1 MSAASLFLLFTR
13 ATHLTVWLL
22 FLSAPRFAFNAT
34 KEVILSAGA
43 INTPQL
49 LLLSGIGPSADLASL
64 GIDPIVDLPAVG
76 QNLADHPRVGNQF
89 SVASAQDDLGDTIA
103 RNSTLFDALLDEW
116 EQSRQGVM
124 TNGGTNHIGWL
135 RLPKDDPIWETE
147 RDPSACLTAP
157 HYEFLFRVRSRRPH
171 AHCGRSR

>member
-49 LLLSGIGPSADLASL
+49 LLLSGIGPSADLAPL
-64 GIDPIVDLPAVG
+64 GIDPIIDLPAVG

-89 SVASAQDDLGDTIA
+89 SVASAQDDLRLRQVEQRRRVQNVVRWCESFGPVRKIETKEDGSLHVYWKDWEVADMVSAT
-103 RNSTLFDALLDEW
+103 AL
-116 EQSRQGVM
+116 
-124 TNGGTNHIGWL
+124 
-135 RLPKDDPIWETE
+135 
-147 RDPSACLTAP
+147 
-157 HYEFLFRVRSRRPH
+157 
-171 AHCGRSR
+171 